1 MKKIILFLIV
11 VASIQLTA
19 QNLTPIKFG
28 IVSGVTINDFI
39 FAPIDGFALPETVSP
54 LGINAGIIIQFP
66 LKKKW
71 TINTEILYSNI
82 KTNLSIDT
90 KLDLNGERISFTSKR
105 DLDLTYVV
113 LNPDVSFQASDNF
126 FLNFGPSFQY
136 PLNGKETINV
146 TNSSNIIPAVTN
158 EENTLTTLNDFDLG
172 INVGCSFLVSE
183 KTKINLK
190 VYNGFMSVE
199 NKDSSEY
206 KKYGANLSLMYLF

>member
-1 MKKIILFLIV
+1 MKKIILLLIV
-11 VASIQLTA
+11 VSSIQLTA

-28 IVSGVTINDFI
+28 IVSGVTVNDFI
-39 FAPIDGFALPETVSP
+39 FTPIEGNKSPETVSP
-54 LGINAGIIIQFP
+54 IGINAGIVIQFP

-71 TINTEILYSNI
+71 ILNSEILYTNV
-82 KTNLSIDT
+82 KTNSTFYGKIDSESNRT
-90 KLDLNGERISFTSKR
+90 NFTSESEY
-105 DLDLTYVV
+105 DLTYVV
-113 LNPDVSFQASDNF
+113 LNPDISYQASNNF

-136 PLNGKETINV
+136 PLSGEISTTETY
-146 TNSSNIIPAVTN
+146 SSNLYSTSNLKN
-158 EENTLTTLNDFDLG
+158 ELSLNDFDFG

-206 KKYGANLSLMYLF
+206 KKYGANLSLVYLF